1 MSESSDDLERR
12 FRAALPDRDDPEC
25 PTADAY
31 WAAAAGEL
39 PFERVRALVD
49 HGATCARCAE
59 AWRIL
64 ADVRRAA
71 AEARAEV
78 SDPRPLQS
86 LVGDAPARFP
96 MRTRTLLPLALS
108 AMAAVGLWVVLRP
121 PPVRPPPV
129 ERGTGN
135 GAAVRAESPEV
146 QPARDAVLRWSEV
159 PGASSYNVTVL
170 TPDLVVV
177 HQAVGVS
184 GREFRLPEA
193 VRQRAAGSELLW
205 NVDAV
210 MPDGRTVASPTFEL
224 RLGAGP

>member
-1 MSESSDDLERR
+1 MTDSSDGLEQR
-12 FRAALPDRDDPEC
+12 FRAALPDNDDGDC
-25 PTADAY
+25 PPADAY

-49 HGATCARCAE
+49 HGAHCARCAE

-71 AEARAEV
+71 AGSRAETTGA
-78 SDPRPLQS
+78 PAARPLA
-86 LVGDAPARFP
+86 APAWPRL
-96 MRTRTLLPLALS
+96 RSRTLLPLAIS
-108 AMAAVGLWVVLRP
+108 AMAAVGLWVALRP
-121 PPVRPPPV
+121 PPSRPPPV
-129 ERGTGN
+129 ERGN
-135 GAAVRAESPEV
+135 GRGTAPRAESPEV
-146 QPARDAVLRWSEV
+146 QPAPNAVLRWSAV

-184 GREFRLPEA
+184 ARELRLPEG
-193 VRQRAAGSELLW
+193 VRQRAAGGGLLW

-210 MPDGRTVASPTFEL
+210 LPDGRTVASPTFEL
-224 RLGAGP
+224 KLKEP

>member
-1 MSESSDDLERR
+1 MTGPPDDLQQR
-12 FRAALPDRDDPEC
+12 FRAALPDTGDGDC
-25 PTADAY
+25 PPPDAY

-49 HGATCARCAE
+49 HGAGCAHCAE

-71 AEARAEV
+71 TESGAAE
-78 SDPRPLQS
+78 SDPPPMRSLLGGGPPL
-86 LVGDAPARFP
+86 
-96 MRTRTLLPLALS
+96 RTRTLLPLALS
-108 AMAAVGLWVVLRP
+108 ALAAVGIWVVLRP
-121 PPVRPPPV
+121 PPVHPPSV
-129 ERGTGN
+129 ERGN
-135 GAAVRAESPEV
+135 GSGSAVRAESPEV
-146 QPARDAVLRWSEV
+146 QPARDAMLRWSEV

-177 HQAVGVS
+177 HQEVGVS
-184 GREFRLPEA
+184 GRQLRLPEG
-193 VRQRAAGSELLW
+193 VRQRAAGRGLLW

-224 RLGAGP
+224 RLRESP